1 MNARRLLCLAFP
13 LAFATALSLSA
24 QDHKEAAHAAEPVAA
39 SHEHAAP
46 AAEPAH
52 GAEHGAAPHEG
63 AAAHEGAATHG
74 EVAHHGPVIKLFG
87 VTLGPTAQFGVK
99 LFNFVIFF
107 LILYF
112 LLKGALSSAFKARAK
127 EITDL
132 LSQAERDKA
141 EGEAQLKEL
150 EARMT
155 GLKAELD
162 GVVAKA
168 EADAEAEK
176 QRILEAAKTEA
187 SQILAQA
194 SADIDA
200 QRRMAEA
207 ELRALVAELAVEA
220 ATARLKTRIQGEVGE
235 KLLNRAIDQVGGAQ

>member
-13 LAFATALSLSA
+13 FAFATALSLSA
-24 QDHKEAAHAAEPVAA
+24 QEHGTAAHQPTSA
-39 SHEHAAP
+39 SQEHVSP

-52 GAEHGAAPHEG
+52 GTQPP
-63 AAAHEGAATHG
+63 ATHG
-74 EVAHHGPVIKLFG
+74 DAPAHGETAHHGPVIKLFG
-87 VTLGPTAQFGVK
+87 KALDPNWQFAVK
-99 LFNFVIFF
+99 LFNFIIFF

-112 LLKGALSSAFKARAK
+112 LLKGALSAAFKARAK
-127 EITDL
+127 ELTDL

-155 GLKAELD
+155 GLKTELD
-162 GVVAKA
+162 GVMAKA
-168 EADAEAEK
+168 ESDAEFEK
-176 QRILEAAKTEA
+176 QRILEAAKAEA
-187 SQILAQA
+187 GQILAQA

-200 QRRMAEA
+200 QRRIAEA
-207 ELRALVAELAVEA
+207 ELRALVAELAVEG
-220 ATARLKTRIQGEVGE
+220 ATARLKARAQGEVAE

>member
-1 MNARRLLCLAFP
+1 
-13 LAFATALSLSA
+13 
-24 QDHKEAAHAAEPVAA
+24 
-39 SHEHAAP
+39 
-46 AAEPAH
+46 
-52 GAEHGAAPHEG
+52 
-63 AAAHEGAATHG
+63 
-74 EVAHHGPVIKLFG
+74 
-87 VTLGPTAQFGVK
+87 
-99 LFNFVIFF
+99 
-107 LILYF
+107 
-112 LLKGALSSAFKARAK
+112 FKARAK

>member
-39 SHEHAAP
+39 SHEHASP
-46 AAEPAH
+46 AAEPTHA
-52 GAEHGAAPHEG
+52 AEHGSVPQGGAAHEG
-63 AAAHEGAATHG
+63 AAAHG
-74 EVAHHGPVIKLFG
+74 EAAHHGPVIKLFG

-99 LFNFVIFF
+99 LFNFAIFF

-162 GVVAKA
+162 GVMAKA